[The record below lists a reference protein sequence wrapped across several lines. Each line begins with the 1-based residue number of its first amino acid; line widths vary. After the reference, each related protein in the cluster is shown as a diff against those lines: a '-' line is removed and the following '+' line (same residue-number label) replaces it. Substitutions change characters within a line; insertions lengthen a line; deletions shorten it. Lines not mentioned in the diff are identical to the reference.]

1 MLKLAK
7 KTREPKSDIPWVEKY
22 RPQSI
27 KEMALPTAK
36 AENHR
41 VQVAEEL
48 IDFVHNFF
56 KEMKRINEDN
66 KKIKAHNRITNEKE
80 HKELLKIDPLK
91 AAILLEGPPGVG
103 KTSIVYALAND
114 LNMEVIETNASD
126 TRTRDALEK
135 RLTETTKSRGIM
147 DFVTQSKQKIIL
159 IDEVDGIYGTKDRGA
174 VPAIIDLVQNTQF
187 PILMC
192 SNEYKQALQT
202 LYKKVRRFEIQPL
215 SEEEMFKIAQ
225 NILTKEKISNLKP
238 KDLEAIIKKNNG
250 DLRGVINDLQAIS
263 QGLST
268 DDNTDL
274 ILSLRRDSTEEIFS
288 LIRDLFQNVSTLKE
302 ARDLTDKS
310 DVDYNF
316 LYKWVNE
323 NLPTFMTVNEDIANA
338 FENLSLADEIF
349 GRIRKNQYYALLPYF
364 FDLFAGG
371 VVLSRKKSRA
381 TQGFRRVVF
390 PRYVTSGR
398 YSLTI
403 GERSL
408 VEKIKEKYD
417 ISQFEAVQDFIPF
430 LRILSNTSRRQLKN
444 ISDWLE
450 LDGKEKNLLKKEN

>member
-1 MLKLAK
+1 
-7 KTREPKSDIPWVEKY
+7 
-22 RPQSI
+22 
-27 KEMALPTAK
+27 
-36 AENHR
+36 
-41 VQVAEEL
+41 
-48 IDFVHNFF
+48 
-56 KEMKRINEDN
+56 
-66 KKIKAHNRITNEKE
+66 
-80 HKELLKIDPLK
+80 
-91 AAILLEGPPGVG
+91 
-103 KTSIVYALAND
+103 
-114 LNMEVIETNASD
+114 
-126 TRTRDALEK
+126 
-135 RLTETTKSRGIM
+135 
-147 DFVTQSKQKIIL
+147 
-159 IDEVDGIYGTKDRGA
+159 
-174 VPAIIDLVQNTQF
+174 
-187 PILMC
+187 
-192 SNEYKQALQT
+192 
-202 LYKKVRRFEIQPL
+202 

-225 NILTKEKISNLKP
+225 NILTKEKVSNLKP
-238 KDLEAIIKKNNG
+238 KDLEAVIKKNNG

-268 DDNTDL
+268 EDNTDL

-398 YSLTI
+398 YSLTS

-430 LRILSNTSRRQLKN
+430 LRILSNTSRKQLKN

-450 LDGKEKNLLKKEN
+450 LDGKEKKVLK

>member
-1 MLKLAK
+1 MQKLAK

-22 RPQSI
+22 RPKSI

-36 AENHR
+36 AEGHR

-103 KTSIVYALAND
+103 KTSIAYALAND

-126 TRTRDALEK
+126 TRTRDALES

-147 DFVTQSKQKIIL
+147 DFVVESKQKIIL

-238 KDLEAIIKKNNG
+238 KELEAVIKKNNG

-263 QGLST
+263 QGAST
-268 DDNTDL
+268 ENNMDL
-274 ILSLRRDSTEEIFS
+274 ILSLRRDSTQEIFS

-323 NLPTFMTVNEDIANA
+323 NLPTFMNVNEDVANA

-364 FDLFAGG
+364 YDLFAGG

-398 YSLTI
+398 YSLNS

-408 VEKIKEKYD
+408 IEKIKEKYD

-450 LDGKEKNLLKKEN
+450 LDGKEKKVLK

>member
-1 MLKLAK
+1 
-7 KTREPKSDIPWVEKY
+7 
-22 RPQSI
+22 
-27 KEMALPTAK
+27 MALPTAK
-36 AENHR
+36 AEGHR

-56 KEMKRINEDN
+56 KEMKRINEQN
-66 KKIKAHNRITNEKE
+66 KTIKAHNRITNEKE

-126 TRTRDALEK
+126 TRTRDALES

-147 DFVTQSKQKIIL
+147 DFVVESKQKIIL

-238 KDLEAIIKKNNG
+238 KELEAVIKKNNG
-250 DLRGVINDLQAIS
+250 DLRGVINDLQAIT

-268 DDNTDL
+268 ENNMDL
-274 ILSLRRDSTEEIFS
+274 ILSLRRDSTQEIFS

-323 NLPTFMTVNEDIANA
+323 NLPTFMNVNEDVANA

-364 FDLFAGG
+364 YDLFAGG

-398 YSLTI
+398 YSLNS

-408 VEKIKEKYD
+408 IEKIKEKYD

-450 LDGKEKNLLKKEN
+450 LDGKEKKVLK

>member
-1 MLKLAK
+1 VAK
-7 KTREPKSDIPWVEKY
+7 KTGELKSDIPWVEKY

-36 AENHR
+36 AEKHR

-48 IDFVHNFF
+48 INFVHNFF
-56 KEMKRINEDN
+56 KEMKKINEDN

-80 HKELLKIDPLK
+80 HKELLKIDPEK

-147 DFVTQSKQKIIL
+147 DFVAQSKQKIIL

-215 SEEEMFKIAQ
+215 SEEEMFKVAQ

-268 DDNTDL
+268 EDNTDL

-349 GRIRKNQYYALLPYF
+349 GRIKKNQYYALLPYF
-364 FDLFAGG
+364 YDLFAGG

-381 TQGFRRVVF
+381 TQGFRRVMF

-398 YSLTI
+398 YSLNS

-408 VEKIKEKYD
+408 IEKIKEKYD
-417 ISQFEAVQDFIPF
+417 ISQFEAIQDFIPF
-430 LRILSNTSRRQLKN
+430 LRILSTTSRRQLKN

-450 LDGKEKNLLKKEN
+450 LDGKEKKVLK

>member
-1 MLKLAK
+1 MAK
-7 KTREPKSDIPWVEKY
+7 KTGEPKSDIPWVEKY

-36 AENHR
+36 AEKHR

-48 IDFVHNFF
+48 INFVHNFF
-56 KEMKRINEDN
+56 KEMKKINEDN

-80 HKELLKIDPLK
+80 HKELLKIDPEK

-147 DFVTQSKQKIIL
+147 DFVAQSKQKIIL

-215 SEEEMFKIAQ
+215 SEEEMFKVAQ

-268 DDNTDL
+268 EDNTDL

-349 GRIRKNQYYALLPYF
+349 GRIKKNQYYALLPYF
-364 FDLFAGG
+364 YDLFAGG

-381 TQGFRRVVF
+381 TQGFRRVMF

-398 YSLTI
+398 YSLNS

-408 VEKIKEKYD
+408 IEKIKEKYD
-417 ISQFEAVQDFIPF
+417 ISQFEAIQDFIPF
-430 LRILSNTSRRQLKN
+430 LRILSTTSRRQLKN

-450 LDGKEKNLLKKEN
+450 LDGKEKKVLK

>member
-1 MLKLAK
+1 MQKLAK
-7 KTREPKSDIPWVEKY
+7 KTREPKSNIPWVEKY

-36 AENHR
+36 AEGHR
-41 VQVAEEL
+41 VQLAEEL

-66 KKIKAHNRITNEKE
+66 KIIKAHNRITNEKE
-80 HKELLKIDPLK
+80 HKQLLKIDPVK

-126 TRTRDALEK
+126 TRTREVLEK

-147 DFVTQSKQKIIL
+147 DFVAQSKQKIIL
-159 IDEVDGIYGTKDRGA
+159 IDEIDGIYGTKDRGA
-174 VPAIIDLVQNTQF
+174 VPTIIDLVQNTQF

-192 SNEYKQALQT
+192 SNEYKQALQS
-202 LYKKVRRFEIQPL
+202 LYKKVRRMEIQPL

-225 NILTKEKISNLKP
+225 KILTKEKISNLKP
-238 KDLEAIIKKNNG
+238 KELEAIIKKNNG

-268 DDNTDL
+268 EDNMDL
-274 ILSLRRDSTEEIFS
+274 IMSLRRDSTEEIFS

-323 NLPTFMTVNEDIANA
+323 NLPTFMNVNEDVANA

-364 FDLFAGG
+364 YDLFAGG
-371 VVLSRKKSRA
+371 VVLSRKKSPA
-381 TQGFRRVVF
+381 TRGFRRVMF

-398 YSLTI
+398 YSLTSA
-403 GERSL
+403 ERSI
-408 VEKIKEKYD
+408 VEKIKKKYD

-430 LRILSNTSRRQLKN
+430 LRILSNTSRRHFKN

-450 LDGKEKNLLKKEN
+450 LDGKEKKLLK

>member
-1 MLKLAK
+1 MQELAK
-7 KTREPKSDIPWVEKY
+7 KTREFKSDIPWVEKY

-36 AENHR
+36 AEGHR

-48 IDFVHNFF
+48 INFVHNFF
-56 KEMKRINEDN
+56 KEMKRINEEN
-66 KKIKAHNRITNEKE
+66 KIIKTHNRITDEKE
-80 HKELLKIDPLK
+80 HKELLKIDPVK

-103 KTSIVYALAND
+103 KTSIAYALAND

-126 TRTRDALEK
+126 TRTREALEK

-147 DFVTQSKQKIIL
+147 DFVAQSKQKIIL

-202 LYKKVRRFEIQPL
+202 LYKNVRRFEIQPL

-238 KDLEAIIKKNNG
+238 KELEAIIKKNNG
-250 DLRGVINDLQAIS
+250 DLRGVINDLQAIT

-268 DDNTDL
+268 EDNTDL

-323 NLPTFMTVNEDIANA
+323 NLPTFMNVNEDVANA

-364 FDLFAGG
+364 YDLFAGG

-403 GERSL
+403 AERSII
-408 VEKIKEKYD
+408 EKIKQKYD
-417 ISQFEAVQDFIPF
+417 ISQFEAIQDFIPF

-450 LDGKEKNLLKKEN
+450 LDGKEKKVLK